1 MCNLVAHVNVGWVI
15 MYMTVCL
22 SKWTVLYHM
31 YMSHVQCI
39 TCVFELMNVL
49 YHMYMSHVQCITCVF
64 ELMNVLY
71 HMYMS
76 HVQCCCILN
85 TIVYDSTKCNSS
97 I

>member
-49 YHMYMSHVQCITCVF
+49 YHMYMFTCYNVVAFLTQLFTIPPNATLQF
-64 ELMNVLY
+64 EME
-71 HMYMS
+71 
-76 HVQCCCILN
+76 
-85 TIVYDSTKCNSS
+85 IVK
-97 I
+97 IA